1 METLLTIALVGTL
14 NLVCF
19 FFGAKL
25 GQASAKGE
33 TIEAPNLNPFDM
45 AREHKEKKEQRL
57 EQDRVKTLLENIDN
71 YDGTSIGQKDIPR

>member
-1 METLLTIALVGTL
+1 MELLLVLCTGL
-14 NLVCF
+14 MNVLCF
-19 FFGAKL
+19 FIGAKL